1 LLLFSLLSYSFS
13 VLLFVEFQPAFMDVR
28 MNLVGGVIVVPIQT
42 VFVDPLENAANVALE
57 TVRKVTNGLSSCPA
71 KLIFNVV

>member
-1 LLLFSLLSYSFS
+1 LYSFS
-13 VLLFVEFQPAFMDVR
+13 VLLFVEFQPAFMDVI
-28 MNLVGGVIVVPIQT
+28 MNLVGGVIVVSIQT